1 MALHGLPRATV
12 TGTLR
17 RASRV
22 ALATARMGA
31 RLLGDR
37 LRGRLTHRRIGQRL
51 REAIE
56 ELGATATKIGQQLSV
71 RADLLPPE
79 VTFELERLTDRM
91 PPVPWE
97 QVPGLIAA
105 ELGRPIEEVFSH
117 VDPAPIGS
125 ASLACVYRGRLLD
138 GREVAIKVQRPGVA
152 MRFAEDLAVLD
163 LMTWSM
169 EAFTLVP
176 AKMFHNLRFDMKL
189 MFGEE
194 LDFRLEARY
203 QRTFRRITRQAGM
216 KWITAP
222 RVVSALSTRRLIVTE
237 FVRGVSGGAV
247 LAAIESGDTAA
258 LLGWGLDP
266 KRLASRLGRFSAW
279 ARMQATM
286 MHVDPHPGNLILLP
300 DDQIVLIDFG
310 ACSPA
315 APRSHRNHRE
325 VVRLALAEDHSAI
338 ARVMLNDVSPLPLL
352 DMDSL
357 LREMEASFSRYIRA
371 LRTPGAHWSERIT
384 AGIWMEMLEVT
395 RRYKIQLNLDTIRA
409 IRAFMLYDTVVYR
422 LNPESGTGELQKV
435 VDDLRARD
443 GRALRGQ
450 LTGLLDSDQREVRLG
465 ELAQVLERLRAVLF
479 RLEPTLMSLQMLLQ
493 TMLKQRD
500 AFLRQV
506 ARGVATFGLVLA
518 LVNGVATLRWLG
530 MDLPTLTPTA
540 LRALG
545 ALAGLALVGV
555 LAIAGRRLLIDL
567 DRVNA

>member
-1 MALHGLPRATV
+1 MALHGLPKPTAF
-12 TGTLR
+12 GTLR
-17 RASRV
+17 RATRV
-22 ALATARMGA
+22 ALAMARMGA
-31 RLLGDR
+31 RMAGDR
-37 LRGRLTHRRIGQRL
+37 LRGRLDHRRIGQRL

-117 VDPAPIGS
+117 IDPAPIGS
-125 ASLACVYRGRLLD
+125 ASLACVYRGTLLD
-138 GREVAIKVQRPGVA
+138 GRDVAIKVQRPGVA

-176 AKMFHNLRFDMKL
+176 ARMFHNLRFDMKL

-203 QRTFRRITRQAGM
+203 QRIFRRITRRADL

-237 FVRGVSGGAV
+237 FMRGVSGGAV

-258 LLGWGLDP
+258 LQGWGLDP
-266 KRLASRLGRFSAW
+266 VRLSSRLGRFSAW

-286 MHVDPHPGNLILLP
+286 MHVDPHPGNLIFRP

-325 VVRLALAEDHSAI
+325 VLRLALAEDHSAI

-352 DMDSL
+352 DLDSL
-357 LREMEASFSRYIRA
+357 LREMEGSFARYIRA
-371 LRTPGAHWSERIT
+371 LRAPGAHWSERIT
-384 AGIWMEMLEVT
+384 AGIWIEMLEVT

-422 LNPESGTGELQKV
+422 LNPESGTDVLHQVVAELQ
-435 VDDLRARD
+435 ARD
-443 GRALRGQ
+443 GRGVRQALE
-450 LTGLLDSDQREVRLG
+450 GLLDAEQREVRRG
-465 ELAQVLERLRAVLF
+465 ELVEALGRVRAVLF
-479 RLEPTLMSLQMLLQ
+479 RIEPTLMSLQTLLQ
-493 TMLKQRD
+493 TMRKQRD

-506 ARGVATFGLVLA
+506 ARGVATVGLVMA
-518 LVNGVATLRWLG
+518 LVNGVRTLRWLG
-530 MDLPTLTPTA
+530 LDLPTPTPTA

-545 ALAGLALVGV
+545 ALAGLALMGI
-555 LAIAGRRLLIDL
+555 LGLAGRRLLIDL